1 MLLLSFIVGIRV
13 GFIFSSRFIIL
24 LLFSW
29 CLILVLQTRRRE
41 GRRAFSGTSSRDAPR
56 VEQNP
61 FENITVRAARF
72 KLATQP
78 PPIILLA
85 KGRRDLLGFIL
96 RASRRRL
103 REDERGQEHA
113 DDEHREVRTCGASE
127 LRASGPSRPH
137 ATVTPPPRAPPL
149 ERARASPRERR
160 RRHPARAT
168 ARTRLNPRPHR
179 ANAAKSHGL
188 KSPRGRIRDLVRVR
202 ERSLRTAS
210 GGRVQSPNNLPH
222 DVKILRSE
230 RLKQVAH
237 CGHPAGPLSLSIE
250 AVQHQHQNTRGGP
263 SFPLV

>member
-78 PPIILLA
+78 PPISLLA
-85 KGRRDLLGFIL
+85 LVRRDLLGFVL

-137 ATVTPPPRAPPL
+137 ATVNPPRAPPL
-149 ERARASPRERR
+149 ERARTSPRERR

-168 ARTRLNPRPHR
+168 TARTRLNPRRPSGGNGSTPKEGRTHP
-179 ANAAKSHGL
+179 AP
-188 KSPRGRIRDLVRVR
+188 SPPSRFSPGG
-202 ERSLRTAS
+202 RSLPPPAES
-210 GGRVQSPNNLPH
+210 
-222 DVKILRSE
+222 
-230 RLKQVAH
+230 LKNHTVRMRRKVMA
-237 CGHPAGPLSLSIE
+237 
-250 AVQHQHQNTRGGP
+250 
-263 SFPLV
+263 